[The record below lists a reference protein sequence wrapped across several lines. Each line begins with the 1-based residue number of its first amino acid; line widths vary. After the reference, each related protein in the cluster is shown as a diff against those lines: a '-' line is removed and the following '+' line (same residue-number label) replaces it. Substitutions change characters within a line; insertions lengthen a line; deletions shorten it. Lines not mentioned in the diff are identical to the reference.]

1 MKRKMEGRSM
11 TAKVQT
17 LPPIYTL
24 GVRVFKGFGRR
35 LSKLAARLLR
45 MAGSEESYSIVV
57 FTVTGEVFELQDG
70 GLRRC

>member
-1 MKRKMEGRSM
+1 M

-24 GVRVFKGFGRR
+24 GVRVFKGFVHK
-35 LSKLAARLLR
+35 LSKLAVRLLR

>member
-1 MKRKMEGRSM
+1 M

-45 MAGSEESYSIVV
+45 MAGSEESWNIVV
-57 FTVTGEVFELQDG
+57 FTMTGEVFEMDNKG
-70 GLRRC
+70 VRTRCCN

>member
-1 MKRKMEGRSM
+1 M

-17 LPPIYTL
+17 LPPYNIK